1 MPYKDGRLATRIHA
15 PVPFAF
21 TVILGTFEG
30 VDIAS
35 IGLAMS
41 RMTNDLGLDAA
52 QGGYC
57 ASASM
62 LGLTVGAAFGG
73 RLADIFGRRLMMF
86 VSIALLGLFSIASAH
101 AWDFQS
107 MFIARLCTGLG
118 MGGLMPILIALAGA
132 SAQPHFRSTAIS
144 ILMASGG
151 IGSALAAIVSLHPD
165 WRTVF
170 YFGGVG
176 PVVLIPLML
185 VFLSSSAT
193 EGEIPHREG
202 TRRMSL
208 SEVLF
213 GSSRLP
219 GTLLAW
225 TLAFLISLVS
235 YIMINWL
242 PTLLV
247 EKGATAAQSNLAMM
261 IYSVGV
267 IVGNIVSGAIVD
279 RGSPRA
285 AYLIG
290 YLGASACIAG
300 LAVGVTGVALYPLAG
315 ATAFFIFGAQ
325 LVTFSLTPMLYPAA
339 VRASGIGAMVAA
351 GRSGSVIGPLLVGLL
366 LQSGLSAGAV
376 LLGLIP
382 ICLLSPVLGMA
393 VVRSLPA
400 TERQI

>member
-1 MPYKDGRLATRIHA
+1 MTYRNRWLSSRIHA
-15 PVPFAF
+15 PMPFAF
-21 TVILGTFEG
+21 TAILGTFEG

-35 IGLAMS
+35 VGLAMS

-86 VSIALLGLFSIASAH
+86 VSIMLLGLFSIASAH

-107 MFIARLCTGLG
+107 MFIARFCTGLG
-118 MGGLMPILIALAGA
+118 LGGLMPILIALAGA

-170 YFGGVG
+170 YFGGAG
-176 PVVLIPLML
+176 PVILIPLML
-185 VFLSSSAT
+185 AFLPAAAT
-193 EGEIPHREG
+193 DCDISRHEGASRI
-202 TRRMSL
+202 SL
-208 SEVLF
+208 SEALF
-213 GSSRLP
+213 GSGRLP

-225 TLAFLISLVS
+225 SLAFLISLVS

-242 PTLLV
+242 PTLLIQT
-247 EKGATAAQSNLAMM
+247 GATAAQSNLAMM
-261 IYSVGV
+261 LYSVGV

-300 LAVGVTGVALYPLAG
+300 LALGVAGAALYPLAG

-325 LVTFSLTPMLYPAA
+325 LVTFSLTPMLYPAV
-339 VRASGIGAMVAA
+339 VRATGIGAMVAA
-351 GRSGSVIGPLLVGLL
+351 GRSGSVIGPLMVGLL
-366 LQSGLSAGAV
+366 LHSGLSASAV

-382 ICLLSPVLGMA
+382 ICLLSPMLGIA
-393 VVRSLPA
+393 LVRSLSV